1 MDIKN
6 PQDDWKRKLTGS
18 GGHGRRAFEI
28 IEYQEQRIA
37 ELEAEKCTL
46 KSGLLSIQKEW
57 SDYTKQLEQRIAELE
72 EQIKKLEAE
81 KSASV
86 ECDENWIEAYQQRY
100 AKLDE

>member
-1 MDIKN
+1 MDTHDCN
-6 PQDDWKRKLTGS
+6 R
-18 GGHGRRAFEI
+18 
-28 IEYQEQRIA
+28 
-37 ELEAEKCTL
+37 
-46 KSGLLSIQKEW
+46 
-57 SDYTKQLEQRIAELE
+57 SDYHYKVVELEQRIAELE

>member
-1 MDIKN
+1 MRCTIC
-6 PQDDWKRKLTGS
+6 GS
-18 GGHGRRAFEI
+18 KECCGGE
-28 IEYQEQRIA
+28 
-37 ELEAEKCTL
+37 
-46 KSGLLSIQKEW
+46 
-57 SDYTKQLEQRIAELE
+57 LEQRIAELE